1 MSLARQLSGLLGGAL
16 LLAAASSAAGGEHAP
31 LAALPSDPF
40 ERPAERSVHAPEQA
54 PRYRVTRVD
63 SDDTLNIRDVP
74 GVSASTVVG
83 RLAPNATEV
92 RLGASRETVKGS
104 TWVTV
109 RDARLPGGS
118 GWVNAA
124 FLEPMPKDSDAGVPA
139 EVLAPALGDI
149 ARLYTQL
156 AGYSALDT
164 VALEEDLQARHG
176 EDETAYRQV
185 QRLSPLTRALLLV
198 ENEETALE
206 KGRYRI
212 RYGMADMGPYA
223 PKAHTTPVS
232 FVQVDRFDLA
242 VQAESQVS
250 YRFVMRPVQS
260 LTAGLVSASRARL
273 AESAAEALRCL
284 GIHCLSQASSAAS
297 IEAPWE
303 NATSAEI
310 IFSPPYPLMSRHGIH
325 SPAAVLD
332 QLTLEN
338 GFLAEPEQEYI
349 RWRYPE
355 FAPEGVTLGAPFI
368 EVVLEVNMAQDV
380 AVDGVLRESHL
391 MDDDVA
397 VLWQRVMSVAS
408 ATPQAPLV
416 MHSQAVKRHAWR
428 E

>member
-1 MSLARQLSGLLGGAL
+1 MSQARQVSGLLGGAL
-16 LLAAASSAAGGEHAP
+16 LLAAASSATGEEHAP

-54 PRYRVTRVD
+54 PRYRVSRVD
-63 SDDTLNIRDVP
+63 SDDTLNIRDIP
-74 GVSASTVVG
+74 GVQGSTVVG
-83 RLAPNATEV
+83 RLAPDATEV
-92 RLGASRETVKGS
+92 RLGESRETVNGS

-109 RDARLPGGS
+109 RDSQLPGGR

-124 FLEPMPKDSDAGVPA
+124 FLEPMPEASDAGFPP
-139 EVLAPALGDI
+139 EMLSPALGDI
-149 ARLYTQL
+149 ARLYTHL
-156 AGYSALDT
+156 EGYSELDT
-164 VALEEDLQARHG
+164 ATLEDDLQARHG

-185 QRLSPLTRALLLV
+185 NRLSPLTRALLLV
-198 ENEETALE
+198 ENEESALE

-223 PKAHTTPVS
+223 PKAYTTPVS
-232 FVQVDRFDLA
+232 LVQVDRLDLA
-242 VQAESQVS
+242 AQAEYQVS

-273 AESAAEALRCL
+273 AEAAAEALQCL
-284 GIHCLSQASSAAS
+284 GISCLSQASTAAS
-297 IEAPWE
+297 IETPWE
-303 NATSAEI
+303 NEASGEI
-310 IFSPPYPLMSRHGIH
+310 DFRPPYPLLSDVGTH

-332 QLTLEN
+332 QLMLEH
-338 GFLAEPEQEYI
+338 GFLAEPEQDYI

-368 EVVLEVNMAQDV
+368 EAVLEVNMAQDF

-391 MDDDVA
+391 MDDDAA

-408 ATPQAPLV
+408 ATREAPLV
-416 MHSQAVKRHAWR
+416 MRSQAVKRHPWR